1 MIDPRI
7 VPPEGSGT
15 YRAVTDGD
23 LREAME
29 LREFLTG
36 IGAVMQLPTK
46 ETTRANEVIPT
57 PQARKKS
64 RHRWLVPTAILGSI
78 AALALVVPEVIPKR
92 NDPLPPT
99 LVGRWHTQSPKYADR
114 GFEVRENALY
124 MQRGARATDIAMLP
138 IQRVRV
144 TRGNGT
150 AVVIDYQEDGVT
162 QSLGLTMRGSGGAMF
177 VELHNQPDVKWRK
190 GSR

>member
-1 MIDPRI
+1 MIDPRT

-46 ETTRANEVIPT
+46 EATRANEVIP
-57 PQARKKS
+57 PPRPRKKT
-64 RHRWLVPTAILGSI
+64 RHRWLVPAAILGSI
-78 AALALVVPEVIPKR
+78 AALALVVPAFIPKR
-92 NDPLPPT
+92 SDPLPLT
-99 LVGRWHTQSPKYADR
+99 LVGRWHTQSPKYVDR

-124 MQRGARATDIAMLP
+124 MHRGARATDIAVLP

-144 TRGNGT
+144 TRGKGT

-162 QSLGLTMRGSGGAMF
+162 QSLGLTMHGSGGAMF